1 MKNKIDKELILNY
14 LKKILGV
21 WDNPILSKVKN
32 VFAWIGV
39 FTSLYLIF
47 FFSFTRPQEIK
58 ESQEREKIQENEIQ
72 DFSKRVIKLE
82 KQKETLE
89 KEVVILQNELED
101 LQKESDKNKKE
112 YEKKVRYISNL
123 SNNQLS
129 KLFADTFKDPK

>member
-1 MKNKIDKELILNY
+1 MKNKIDKELVLHY

-39 FTSLYLIF
+39 FTSLYLFF
-47 FFSFTRPQEIK
+47 FFSFSRPQEIK
-58 ESQEREKIQENEIQ
+58 DSEQREKTQENKIEN
-72 DFSKRVIKLE
+72 FSKQVIKLE
-82 KQKETLE
+82 KQREILE
-89 KEVVILQNELED
+89 KEVVILQNELKD
-101 LQKESDKNKKE
+101 LQKESDKNKKD

-129 KLFADTFKDPK
+129 KLFADTFKEPK

>member
-47 FFSFTRPQEIK
+47 FFSITRPQEIK
-58 ESQEREKIQENEIQ
+58 ESQERAKIQENEIQ